1 MPIKDSICFSM
12 MKGDNEVIGLSS
24 LLEITKNLAKF
35 SFALKVK
42 VVRLR
47 VVLRRVERQKSFSRC
62 HGDEIF
68 DSIAMRPTLHGAL
81 QGDV

>member
-1 MPIKDSICFSM
+1 
-12 MKGDNEVIGLSS
+12 MKGDSEVIGLSS

-35 SFALKVK
+35 LISFECKCS
-42 VVRLR
+42 RLR

>member
-1 MPIKDSICFSM
+1 
-12 MKGDNEVIGLSS
+12 MKGDSEVIGLSS
-24 LLEITKNLAKF
+24 LLEITKFCEVLI
-35 SFALKVK
+35 SFERKGS
-42 VVRLR
+42 RLR
-47 VVLRRVERQKSFSRC
+47 VVLRRVERQKSFSRG